1 MRSTFSVLFYT
12 KNQSLKDGKVPIM
25 GRITINKTTAC
36 FSCKREVSL
45 ALWDAKAK
53 RAKGKSDEARRLNQE
68 LDNIK
73 AQITRHYQYV
83 CDHDSLV
90 TAKSVYNRYL
100 GFGDDYHTLMGL
112 FREQLASYKE
122 KIGKEKAASTYR
134 GLVADYK
141 EKIGKEKAA
150 STYRGLVADYKNLQL
165 FLKEKRRIEDIAI
178 AELDKKFIEDY
189 YNWMLGTCAL
199 ASSTAFGRVNTL
211 KWLMYTAQERGWIR
225 LHPFIGFDCL
235 PEYKRRSFLTE
246 EDLQSVIHVKLN
258 YKRQRAIRDMF
269 LFMCFTGLA
278 YADLKEITYKNIHTD
293 SEGGTWLMGN
303 RIKTGVA
310 YVVKLLPIAIELV
323 ERYRGDNEKKSSPD
337 KVFPVGEYQTM
348 ASSLRVLTRKCGC
361 STEITPHIGRHTFAV
376 LAILKGM
383 PLETLQKV
391 LGHKSILSTQ
401 IYAELINP
409 KVGEDTDR
417 LCMKIGDTYRLAN

>member
-1 MRSTFSVLFYT
+1 MFFITSKSSIFINFVTKRSEFMRSTFSVLFYT

-112 FREQLASYKE
+112 FREQLAS
-122 KIGKEKAASTYR
+122 
-134 GLVADYK
+134 YK

-401 IYAELINP
+401 IYAGAP
-409 KVGEDTDR
+409 RMV
-417 LCMKIGDTYRLAN
+417 A

>member
-1 MRSTFSVLFYT
+1 M
-12 KNQSLKDGKVPIM
+12 
-25 GRITINKTTAC
+25 
-36 FSCKREVSL
+36 
-45 ALWDAKAK
+45 
-53 RAKGKSDEARRLNQE
+53 
-68 LDNIK
+68 
-73 AQITRHYQYV
+73 
-83 CDHDSLV
+83 
-90 TAKSVYNRYL
+90 
-100 GFGDDYHTLMGL
+100 
-112 FREQLASYKE
+112 
-122 KIGKEKAASTYR
+122 
-134 GLVADYK
+134 
-141 EKIGKEKAA
+141 
-150 STYRGLVADYKNLQL
+150 ADYKNLLL

-178 AELDKKFIEDY
+178 ADLDKKFIEDY

-199 ASSTAFGRVNTL
+199 ANSTAFCRVNTL

-225 LHPFIGFDCL
+225 LHPFIGFNCL
-235 PEYKRRSFLTE
+235 PEYRRRSFLTE
-246 EDLQSVIHVKLN
+246 EDLQSIIHVKLK

-293 SEGGTWLMGN
+293 SDGGTWLMGN

-323 ERYRGDNEKKSSPD
+323 EKYRGDNEKKSSPD
-337 KVFPVGEYQTM
+337 KVFPVGEYQAM
-348 ASSLRVLTRKCGC
+348 VSSLRVLTRICGC
-361 STEITPHIGRHTFAV
+361 STGITPHIGRHTFAV

>member
-83 CDHDSLV
+83 CDHNSLV

-112 FREQLASYKE
+112 FREQLAS
-122 KIGKEKAASTYR
+122 
-134 GLVADYK
+134 YK

-246 EDLQSVIHVKLN
+246 EDLQSV
-258 YKRQRAIRDMF
+258 
-269 LFMCFTGLA
+269 MCFTGLA

-348 ASSLRVLTRKCGC
+348 VSSLRVLTRKCGC

>member
-12 KNQSLKDGKVPIM
+12 KNQSLKDGKVSIM

-112 FREQLASYKE
+112 FREQLAS
-122 KIGKEKAASTYR
+122 
-134 GLVADYK
+134 YK

>member
-12 KNQSLKDGKVPIM
+12 KNQSLKDGRVPIM
-25 GRITINKTTAC
+25 GRITINRTTAC
-36 FSCKREVSL
+36 FSCKLEVSL
-45 ALWDAKAK
+45 ALWDAKAN

-68 LDNIK
+68 LDHIK
-73 AQITRHYQYV
+73 AQITRHYQYI

-100 GFGDDYHTLMGL
+100 GFGDGYHTLMGL
-112 FREQLASYKE
+112 FREELASYKE
-122 KIGKEKAASTYR
+122 KVGKEKAASTYR
-134 GLVADYK
+134 GLVADYN
-141 EKIGKEKAA
+141 
-150 STYRGLVADYKNLQL
+150 NLLL
-165 FLKEKRRIEDIAI
+165 FLKEKRHIEDIAI
-178 AELDKKFIEDY
+178 ADLDKKFIEDY

-199 ASSTAFGRVNTL
+199 ASSTAFCRVNTL

-225 LHPFIGFDCL
+225 LHPFVGFDCL

-246 EDLQSVIHVKLN
+246 EDLQRVIHVKLN

-269 LFMCFTGLA
+269 LFMCFTGLS
-278 YADLKEITYKNIHTD
+278 YADLKTITYDNIHTD
-293 SEGGTWLMGN
+293 SDGGTWLMGN

-310 YVVKLLPIAIELV
+310 YVVKLLPIAIELI
-323 ERYRGDNEKKSSPD
+323 EKYRGTDEKKDSPEY
-337 KVFPVGEYQTM
+337 VFPVGEYNAM
-348 ASSLRVLTRKCGC
+348 RLSLGIIGRKCNC
-361 STEITPHIGRHTFAV
+361 RVEVTPHIGRHTFAV

-401 IYAELINP
+401 VYAELINP

-417 LCMKIGDTYRLAN
+417 ICEKIGHVYKLAM